1 MIGSGMPRSQ
11 SNNPRPMASSRCR
24 LDTNAMTTTARE
36 ICSLALGILTPSGV
50 RNPCRCCARSGAGC
64 HAKARRYIALVR
76 ASGEVAE
83 WLKAHA
89 WKACIRE
96 TVSWVRIPLSPP
108 SRRSRRRQIRPI
120 DMSAPAFAT
129 GRSGDH
135 NRLLILIDCAKAE
148 RTPLYTQELR
158 LYFAILR
165 KLGGA
170 TVVHDLPLAE
180 NVDSISVAEHKS
192 ELLLDQ
198 KDRNA
203 CFLQCRN

>member
-1 MIGSGMPRSQ
+1 
-11 SNNPRPMASSRCR
+11 
-24 LDTNAMTTTARE
+24 
-36 ICSLALGILTPSGV
+36 
-50 RNPCRCCARSGAGC
+50 
-64 HAKARRYIALVR
+64 
-76 ASGEVAE
+76 
-83 WLKAHA
+83 
-89 WKACIRE
+89 
-96 TVSWVRIPLSPP
+96 
-108 SRRSRRRQIRPI
+108 
-120 DMSAPAFAT
+120 MSAPAFAT